1 MLAWLN
7 NNKTISIEM
16 DSLLCY
22 FQFFLHGSYRKKNLK
37 NTFMLGWRSGVWREA
52 VILQYTYIISV

>member
-22 FQFFLHGSYRKKNLK
+22 FQFFLDGSYRKETLK
-37 NTFMLGWRSGVWREA
+37 NTFILG
-52 VILQYTYIISV
+52 